1 MKSLNWALTLGL
13 VIITVFAATWLI
25 SSPGA
30 LEQLQR
36 ADFNFVPP
44 LALAFILSAMILYIW
59 SGRAKPVAKTLLL
72 YGGISSAIAMTFMYR
87 VELEQLAAAI
97 DSDLTLSTTQSMGN
111 GEVSIRA
118 ARNGHFFASAM
129 VNGTHVDF
137 LVDTG
142 ATIVALTEFDA
153 LRLGFSRDE
162 LQYDQRVSTA
172 NGETFAAG
180 IMLDQITVG
189 DIEITDVRGVVLE
202 DGLEVSLLG
211 MTFLNKLGSF
221 TVDQD
226 RLIMRQ

>member
-97 DSDLTLSTTQSMGN
+97 DSDLTLSTTQSMN
-111 GEVSIRA
+111 FYEPYRS
-118 ARNGHFFASAM
+118 ARQ
-129 VNGTHVDF
+129 GTVISSPRQWSMAPMWTF
-137 LVDTG
+137 W
-142 ATIVALTEFDA
+142 
-153 LRLGFSRDE
+153 
-162 LQYDQRVSTA
+162 STPA
-172 NGETFAAG
+172 P
-180 IMLDQITVG
+180 
-189 DIEITDVRGVVLE
+189 
-202 DGLEVSLLG
+202 LL
-211 MTFLNKLGSF
+211 LP
-221 TVDQD
+221 
-226 RLIMRQ
+226 